1 MTVLISTNAY
11 VFLKTS
17 EGHEGAKKSLR
28 CHNFNIMKYLC
39 LQPLSVDLIYLPLCL
54 STTRIL
60 AVAHGRAMLNL
71 CLLIQALQLL
81 LGKMSMLSGKKKY
94 ETSFKCLSPCSV
106 PVPGFLRDV
115 SKGF

>member
-1 MTVLISTNAY
+1 
-11 VFLKTS
+11 
-17 EGHEGAKKSLR
+17 
-28 CHNFNIMKYLC
+28 
-39 LQPLSVDLIYLPLCL
+39 
-54 STTRIL
+54 
-60 AVAHGRAMLNL
+60 MLNL

-106 PVPGFLRDV
+106 PVSGFLRDL